1 MSTKPVAFVI
11 EDDPQLSQIFTL
23 TLQDDFEVRTIANGN
38 EAITHLTNETPRV
51 ILLDL
56 NLPEVSGEGILAFI
70 RSNKRLQKVVVI
82 LCTANE
88 RLADTL
94 RDEADII
101 LLKPISPIQLREIAS
116 RLK

>member
-1 MSTKPVAFVI
+1 MSIKPVAFVI

-23 TLQDDFEVRTIANGN
+23 TLQDDFEVHAITNGN
-38 EAITHLTNETPRV
+38 EAITRLAGETPRI

-56 NLPEVSGEGILAFI
+56 NLPEVSGEGILAFV
-70 RSNKRLQKVVVI
+70 RSNKRLQKAVVI

-94 RDEADII
+94 REEADFI
-101 LLKPISPIQLREIAS
+101 LLKPVSPIQLREIAT

>member
-1 MSTKPVAFVI
+1 MSIKPIAFVI

-23 TLQDDFEVRTIANGN
+23 TLQDDFEVHAISNGD
-38 EAITHLTNETPRV
+38 EAMARLDSETPRI

-56 NLPEVSGEGILAFI
+56 NLPKVSGEEILTHI
-70 RSNKRLQKVVVI
+70 RSNKKLKKTFVI
-82 LCTANE
+82 LSTANE